1 MSDTR
6 HTATP
11 WIEDGGLTICSEG
24 ARVGRVY
31 PKIARLEVGADHGAN
46 MKFIV
51 RACNSHADLLAAC
64 ELCERIITE
73 IKEVAGGWD
82 SGANR
87 QNLIVARDDLR
98 AAIAK
103 AKGEPH
109 ERHTAHAGAV
119 GVV

>member
-64 ELCERIITE
+64 ELALDVWNNRNEGQQLSE
-73 IKEVAGGWD
+73 E
-82 SGANR
+82 GASD
-87 QNLIVARDDLR
+87 IR

-103 AKGEPH
+103 ATPQPV
-109 ERHTAHAGAV
+109 AV
-119 GVV
+119 KL